1 MHRGKH
7 SAQGFLFSIL
17 IKVLIYKQFFL
28 LKKKKNTQK
37 TRQSASLQAQLA
49 RKGSLQ
55 KLSWSFSLGEHPCR
69 SRAAQEG
76 PPSSQAGPRDG
87 GSNAPQPWEEKII
100 HSRDSPLWRG
110 GQAPALG

>member
-1 MHRGKH
+1 MHRGKQ

-17 IKVLIYKQFFL
+17 IKVLIYKQFIFFIY
-28 LKKKKNTQK
+28 KKKQK
-37 TRQSASLQAQLA
+37 TRQGASLQAQLA

-55 KLSWSFSLGEHPCR
+55 KLSWSFSLGDHPCR

-76 PPSSQAGPRDG
+76 PPNSQAGPRDG
-87 GSNAPQPWEEKII
+87 GSNATQPLGEKIV